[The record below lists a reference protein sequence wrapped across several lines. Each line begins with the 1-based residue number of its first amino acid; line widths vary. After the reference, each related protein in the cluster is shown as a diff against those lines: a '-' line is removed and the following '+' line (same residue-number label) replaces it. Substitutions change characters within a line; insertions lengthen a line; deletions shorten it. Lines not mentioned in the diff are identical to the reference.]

1 MVNYKKMALRVTLE
15 QEKILQAKA
24 RSAGYTKIAFYIR
37 AVLFRSISTE
47 EKINAIYE
55 KVCQNK

>member
-1 MVNYKKMALRVTLE
+1 MKTKTLAVRLTEE
-15 QEKILQAKA
+15 QNVILQAKA

-55 KVCQNK
+55 KICQDK